1 MKNEI
6 AIIKP
11 IVVLMDNKP
20 NMALAYENPKLRAY
34 NEAERK
40 TRVTEA
46 VLYILDLLGVN
57 DGKVEHT
64 GAAINFIS
72 DVYLNHTIEEIKL
85 AFKMFASGKFYEDG
99 RPMFAAQQLNGL
111 VIGKVMNAYDKDKK
125 EKLVEYEKL
134 RREQQMEENEKTP
147 EQIERDIEKGLI
159 DHYNHYLDTGDLQG
173 ACDPIYWRLKRQG
186 KFDWS
191 EEQKELAKE
200 RATAYLTTEARL
212 DGKNTAISGFA
223 ERLQEGSS
231 VGIQARKVLLGFYYK
246 KISE

>member
-1 MKNEI
+1 MKKEL

-11 IVVLMDNKP
+11 IIVLMENKP
-20 NMALAYENPKLRAY
+20 QIAIAYENPKLRDY
-34 NEAERK
+34 SEVERNTK
-40 TRVTEA
+40 VKGL
-46 VLYILDLLGVN
+46 VIFILNLLGVN
-57 DGKVEHT
+57 EGKLAHT
-64 GAAINFIS
+64 VAATNLIS
-72 DVYLNHTIEEIKL
+72 EIYLNHTIEEIKL

-159 DHYNHYLDTGDLQG
+159 DHYNHYLETGDLQG

-246 KISE
+246 SIS